1 MDIFEQLFSNNPKE
15 LNWIDY
21 KLKIDFIENRVDFL
35 RDVIAFANNQFEGN
49 QYIVYGVKEKNG
61 QLELTGL
68 DTDFNKDDAEFQQ
81 TIYENIEPIIN
92 ISFSR
97 HKYEDK
103 NFLVL
108 TINADKSQRPFMFKK
123 KFNSID
129 QGESWIRIGSSKKKM
144 IRSDFE
150 SIYVNRIS
158 PIEIILRDKQLFID
172 NQDPGKLEIIIKNYS
187 KIVRL
192 FTEVFLQIED
202 ENGNRLTTTKMHAF
216 KTKGEYQSGTFYSD
230 FALSVPKQSEVAGTG
245 EFSFSSSQAI
255 VVGLDEYG
263 GSETR
268 YTFKLIFRYDEIKEY
283 QFKFEDCTIFAKGA
297 VLWKIQKHA
306 KEIKAKG
313 KKI

>member
-1 MDIFEQLFSNNPKE
+1 
-15 LNWIDY
+15 
-21 KLKIDFIENRVDFL
+21 L
-35 RDVIAFANNQFEGN
+35 RDVITFANNQFEGN

-129 QGESWIRIGSSKKKM
+129 EGESWISIGSSKKKM

-158 PIEIILRDKQLFID
+158 LIEIILRDKQLFID
-172 NQDPGKLEIIIKNYS
+172 NQDPGKLQIRTKEKIGNTKLHQVRIKF
-187 KIVRL
+187 I
-192 FTEVFLQIED
+192 EV
-202 ENGNRLTTTKMHAF
+202 LTLP
-216 KTKGEYQSGTFYSD
+216 D
-230 FALSVPKQSEVAGTG
+230 WCLN
-245 EFSFSSSQAI
+245 
-255 VVGLDEYG
+255 
-263 GSETR
+263 
-268 YTFKLIFRYDEIKEY
+268 LIDSANLIKWE
-283 QFKFEDCTIFAKGA
+283 K
-297 VLWKIQKHA
+297 
-306 KEIKAKG
+306 
-313 KKI
+313 

>member
-1 MDIFEQLFSNNPKE
+1 MDIFEQLISNNPKE

-68 DTDFNKDDAEFQQ
+68 DTNFEKDDSEFQQ
-81 TIYENIEPIIN
+81 TVYENIEPIIN

-97 HKYEDK
+97 HTYEEK

-123 KFNSID
+123 KFNIID

-150 SIYVNRIS
+150 SIYTNRIS
-158 PIEIILRDKQLFID
+158 PIEIILRDKQLFIN

-187 KIVRL
+187 KIERL

-202 ENGNRLTTTKMHAF
+202 ENGNRLTNAKMHAF
-216 KTKGEYQSGTFYSD
+216 KTKSEYQSGTFYSD
-230 FALSVPKQSEVAGTG
+230 FALSVPKQSEVFGTG
-245 EFSFSSSQAI
+245 EFSFTSTQAI
-255 VVGLDEYG
+255 IVGLDEYG
-263 GSETR
+263 SSDIR
-268 YTFKLIFRYDEIKEY
+268 YTFKLIFIYDEIKEY
-283 QFKFEDCTIFAKGA
+283 QFKFDDCTIFAKGA

-306 KEIKAKG
+306 KEIKSKVR
-313 KKI
+313 K